1 MNLFQNNSSLSNY
14 SKQRHCSLFSPSWRK
29 KTHSHFDARETCQS
43 GLQTCNFPA
52 ATHQIYA
59 QAAAHSSL
67 PVLILKATIMKE
79 VLAIRGGKKKK
90 KLKKK
95 SKKLNQ
101 KDKKGLATP
110 HSSRLRMLQNTAALC
125 LLGQS
130 YCNCS

>member
-1 MNLFQNNSSLSNY
+1 ME
-14 SKQRHCSLFSPSWRK
+14 R
-29 KTHSHFDARETCQS
+29 KTHSHFDAHETCQP

-79 VLAIRGGKKKK
+79 VFAIQGEKKKK
-90 KLKKK
+90 AKKK

-110 HSSRLRMLQNTAALC
+110 HSSRLRMLQNADALC